1 MSAFGRTKTRQRWA
15 FRLHQVHAGS
25 NSGLLLLR
33 LPHLAGARRL
43 PCHALQRQVGV
54 GGVLRHQHDRHTTD
68 AARCESS
75 CWCAHCCASSRRS
88 RLGKFVLP
96 PRFSSHFTA
105 STPQLLFSVSSGWNL
120 PSDALH
126 VGTVGTPT
134 RTIIADWR
142 RVCRLVEML
151 SQARVAA

>member
-33 LPHLAGARRL
+33 LPHLTGARRL

-68 AARCESS
+68 AARRESS

-88 RLGKFVLP
+88 RFGKFVLP
-96 PRFSSHFTA
+96 PLPPLFLPISPPRPLSCCFRFLQGGIFPATHCMLGQWAPPLERS
-105 STPQLLFSVSSGWNL
+105 LLTG
-120 PSDALH
+120 
-126 VGTVGTPT
+126 
-134 RTIIADWR
+134 
-142 RVCRLVEML
+142 
-151 SQARVAA
+151 VAYAG